1 MRRWSTEDPP
11 PPPAPPPPRSRASH
25 VVLHRPPPVPPSIS
39 QPPCCAFKI
48 PSSSSRSPCSP
59 RLPAHRAPRGGPA
72 RGARGSSTFHAEC
85 IKVPVN
91 CALTSQG
98 ELGKAPRG
106 LVLLAGPAGESI
118 TTWPQE
124 TAAQSVQGAGRGSP
138 QPSPSGHHVCP
149 AGRGGAGPCREAA
162 TAAWPPVLP
171 PAARTWPGIAGPQFS
186 PLQNG
191 SATAESPA
199 EQLTAVGRVRCPR
212 CPSLSIIFAN
222 RNDSRG
228 LWSWS

>member
-1 MRRWSTEDPP
+1 MRPRDRLLASLVNRGPP
-11 PPPAPPPPRSRASH
+11 SPPAPPPPRSRASH

-106 LVLLAGPAGESI
+106 LVLLGGPAGESI

-124 TAAQSVQGAGRGSP
+124 TAAQSVQGAGRGSR
-138 QPSPSGHHVCP
+138 SPAPPATMFAQQAGEGRGR
-149 AGRGGAGPCREAA
+149 AGRRRPLPGPLC
-162 TAAWPPVLP
+162 
-171 PAARTWPGIAGPQFS
+171 F
-186 PLQNG
+186 LQ
-191 SATAESPA
+191 P
-199 EQLTAVGRVRCPR
+199 
-212 CPSLSIIFAN
+212 
-222 RNDSRG
+222 
-228 LWSWS
+228 

>member
-1 MRRWSTEDPP
+1 MRPRDRLLASLVNRGPP
-11 PPPAPPPPRSRASH
+11 SPARPAPTPQPRQPRGPAQTSSCSS
-25 VVLHRPPPVPPSIS
+25 LDLP
-39 QPPCCAFKI
+39 PPCCAFKI

-106 LVLLAGPAGESI
+106 LVLLGGPAGESI

-124 TAAQSVQGAGRGSP
+124 TAAQSVQGAGRGSR
-138 QPSPSGHHVCP
+138 SPAPPATMCAQQAGEGRGR
-149 AGRGGAGPCREAA
+149 AGRRRPLPGPLCFLQPRG
-162 TAAWPPVLP
+162 PG
-171 PAARTWPGIAGPQFS
+171 PA
-186 PLQNG
+186 
-191 SATAESPA
+191 
-199 EQLTAVGRVRCPR
+199 
-212 CPSLSIIFAN
+212 
-222 RNDSRG
+222 SRG
-228 LWSWS
+228 LSFLLCKMEVPPRSHLPNS